1 VLVTLL
7 GLTTSPW
14 AFLQKSL
21 MGTCDTPMFKLV
33 NIGGE
38 NII

>member
-1 VLVTLL
+1 MLL

-14 AFLQKSL
+14 AFLQKKSL